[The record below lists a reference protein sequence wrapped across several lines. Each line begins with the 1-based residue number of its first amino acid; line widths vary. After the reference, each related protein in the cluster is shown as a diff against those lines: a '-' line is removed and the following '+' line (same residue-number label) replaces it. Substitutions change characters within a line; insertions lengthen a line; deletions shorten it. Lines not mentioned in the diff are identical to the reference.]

1 MVRGGLEINPF
12 FYTLVRLSQ
21 LQGERVDH
29 LALTDTVEPY
39 AQLEVT
45 QLSATEVKK
54 IINKVCSDLQLPRP
68 NYFSKADPAKV
79 PMLVFHSGL
88 GWGIIRGLNAKQ
100 EWIAEWFDAE
110 KKQFRE
116 EVIDNPSMLVYAKL
130 KLAQPFELGKS
141 PIAQLILK
149 EIFSHRAHLFEI
161 IFGTLLIN
169 IIALGVS
176 FYSMQVYDR
185 VVPTGAMHTLFVLT
199 SGVMLAVVFEMVA
212 KHIRSHLQ
220 LHLTDEVDARLARAV
235 YTRFLSIR
243 LDQLPASVGVMASQ
257 LRGYEAVRAFFTAVG
272 TFMMVDLPFVFI
284 FLYVIWLLASPLA
297 IIPIVFLLIA
307 VSVGIFFQARLN
319 DTIKQ
324 VDKLSH
330 FKVGLMVETVEGA
343 ETIKSGHGGWR
354 MLSQWMKITDSSRD
368 QELKVKHIN
377 EFASHFTG
385 FFQQA
390 TYVFMVA
397 TGAYLITKGELTM
410 GGLIACS
417 ILSGRVLA
425 PVAAIPAQMT
435 QWASTKVAIEGLD
448 RIWRL
453 ESDHHDVEQPVIL
466 ENIEGNYHFQDVE
479 YTYDK
484 TRSALKI
491 EQLNINSGEKIAIIG
506 PVGSGKT
513 TLLRL
518 LSGMYKPAK
527 GRITLEGVDIAQ
539 LSKPVLAEHV
549 GYLQQDGRLFAGTL
563 RENLILGMLDPGDAS
578 ILEAAEITGLKETL
592 LQSHPKGLQLEIFE
606 GGTGLSGGQ
615 KQLTNL
621 TRIFLRKPSIW
632 LLDEPTASM
641 DQNLQNKVIAAL
653 KNTLTPTDTLVVV
666 THKTELLQLVDRV
679 IVVANNRIVLDGPTM
694 QVIQKLQQPQPQPTS
709 QPQPAI

>member
-1 MVRGGLEINPF
+1 MSPF
-12 FYTLVRLSQ
+12 FFTLVRLSQ
-21 LQGERVDH
+21 LQTERIDH
-29 LALTDTVEPY
+29 LALTEILEPY
-39 AQLEVT
+39 ANIEVT
-45 QLSATEVKK
+45 QQSASDIKK
-54 IINKVCSDLQLPRP
+54 ILRKVMSLMQLPSP
-68 NYFSKADPAKV
+68 KFMTAADAAKT
-79 PMLVFHSGL
+79 PLLVFHQGL
-88 GWGIIRGLNAKQ
+88 GWGIVRGLNAKG
-100 EWIAEWFDAE
+100 EWVTEWFDVE
-110 KKQFRE
+110 KRQFKE
-116 EVIDNPSMLVYAKL
+116 ELIPELGVLVFAKL
-130 KLAQPFELGKS
+130 RLAQPFELGKS
-141 PIAQLILK
+141 PISQLIIK
-149 EIFSHRAHLFEI
+149 EILSHKSHLLEI

-169 IIALGVS
+169 IIALAVS

-185 VVPTGAMHTLFVLT
+185 VVPTGALQTLFVLT
-199 SGVMLAVVFEMVA
+199 SGAILAVVFEIVA

-220 LHLTDEVDARLARAV
+220 MHLIDEVDARLARAV

-243 LDQLPASVGVMASQ
+243 LDQLPASVGVLASQ
-257 LRGYEAVRAFFTAVG
+257 LRGYESVRTFFTAVG

-284 FLYVIWLLASPLA
+284 FLWVIWLLAPALSVIPL
-297 IIPIVFLLIA
+297 IFLVIA
-307 VSVGIFFQARLN
+307 VSLGMFYQHRLN

-354 MLSQWMKITDSSRD
+354 MLSQWMKVTDASRD
-368 QELKVKHIN
+368 QELTMKNIN
-377 EFASHFTG
+377 EFSAHLTG

-390 TYVFMVA
+390 AYVSMVA
-397 TGAYLITKGELTM
+397 FGAYLITKGELTM

-425 PVAAIPAQMT
+425 PVAAIPAQMM
-435 QWASTKVAIEGLD
+435 QWASTRVAIDGLD

-466 ENIEGNYHFQDVE
+466 DNIVGNYRFEDVE

-484 TRSALKI
+484 TRSAIRI
-491 EQLNINSGEKIAIIG
+491 EHLQIKAGEKIAIIG

-527 GRITLEGVDIAQ
+527 GKITLQDVDITQ

-563 RENLILGMLDPGDAS
+563 RENLILGMLDPGDDV
-578 ILEAAEITGLKETL
+578 ILQAAELTGLKEAL
-592 LQSHPKGLQLEIFE
+592 LQTHPKGLQLEINE

-615 KQLTNL
+615 KQLVNL
-621 TRIFLRKPSIW
+621 TRIFLRKPTIW

-641 DQNLQNKVIAAL
+641 DQNLQNKVIHAL
-653 KNTLTPTDTLVVV
+653 NNTLRAEDTMLVV
-666 THKTELLQLVDRV
+666 THKTELLQLVSRI
-679 IVVANNRIVLDGPTM
+679 IVVVNSKVVMDGPTM
-694 QVIQKLQQPQPQPTS
+694 QVLQQLQQPS
-709 QPQPAI
+709 AAPAAQEQVA

>member
-1 MVRGGLEINPF
+1 MSPF
-12 FYTLVRLSQ
+12 FFTLVRLSQ
-21 LQGERVDH
+21 LQTERIDH
-29 LALTDTVEPY
+29 LALTEILEPY
-39 AQLEVT
+39 VNIEVT
-45 QLSATEVKK
+45 QQSASDIKK
-54 IINKVCSDLQLPRP
+54 ILRKVMSLMQLPP
-68 NYFSKADPAKV
+68 PKFMTAADAAKT
-79 PMLVFHSGL
+79 PLLVFHQGL
-88 GWGIIRGLNAKQ
+88 GWGIVRGLNAKG
-100 EWIAEWFDAE
+100 EWVTEWFDVE
-110 KKQFRE
+110 KRQFKE
-116 EVIDNPSMLVYAKL
+116 ELIPELGVLVFAKL
-130 KLAQPFELGKS
+130 RLAQPFELGKS
-141 PIAQLILK
+141 PISQLIIK
-149 EIFSHRAHLFEI
+149 EILSHKSHLLEI

-169 IIALGVS
+169 IIALAVS

-185 VVPTGAMHTLFVLT
+185 VVPTGALQTLFVLT
-199 SGVMLAVVFEMVA
+199 SGAILAVVFEIVA

-220 LHLTDEVDARLARAV
+220 MHLIDEVDARLARAV

-243 LDQLPASVGVMASQ
+243 LDQLPASVGVLASQ
-257 LRGYEAVRAFFTAVG
+257 LRGYESVRTFFTAVG

-284 FLYVIWLLASPLA
+284 FLWVIWLLAPALSVIPL
-297 IIPIVFLLIA
+297 IFLVIA
-307 VSVGIFFQARLN
+307 VSLGMFYQHRLN

-354 MLSQWMKITDSSRD
+354 MLSQWMKVTDASRD
-368 QELKVKHIN
+368 QELTMKNIN
-377 EFASHFTG
+377 EFSAHLTG

-390 TYVFMVA
+390 AYVSMVA
-397 TGAYLITKGELTM
+397 FGAYLITKGELTM

-425 PVAAIPAQMT
+425 PVAAIPAQMM
-435 QWASTKVAIEGLD
+435 QWASTRVAIDGLD

-466 ENIEGNYHFQDVE
+466 DNIVGNYRFEDVE

-484 TRSALKI
+484 TRSAIRI
-491 EQLNINSGEKIAIIG
+491 EHLQIKAGEKIAIIG

-527 GRITLEGVDIAQ
+527 GKITLQDVDITQ

-563 RENLILGMLDPGDAS
+563 RENLILGMLDPGDDV
-578 ILEAAEITGLKETL
+578 ILQAAELTGLKEAL
-592 LQSHPKGLQLEIFE
+592 LQTHPKGLQLEINE

-615 KQLTNL
+615 KQLVNL
-621 TRIFLRKPSIW
+621 TRIFLRKPTIW

-641 DQNLQNKVIAAL
+641 DQNLQNKVIHAL
-653 KNTLTPTDTLVVV
+653 NNTLRAEDTMVVV
-666 THKTELLQLVDRV
+666 THKTELLQLVSRI
-679 IVVANNRIVLDGPTM
+679 IVVVNSKVVMDGPTM
-694 QVIQKLQQPQPQPTS
+694 QVLQQLQQPS
-709 QPQPAI
+709 AAPAAQEQVA

>member
-1 MVRGGLEINPF
+1 MSPF
-12 FYTLVRLSQ
+12 FFTLVRLSQ
-21 LQGERVDH
+21 LQTERIDH
-29 LALTDTVEPY
+29 LALTEILEPY
-39 AQLEVT
+39 ANIEVT
-45 QLSATEVKK
+45 QQSASDIKK
-54 IINKVCSDLQLPRP
+54 ILRKVMSLMQLPP
-68 NYFSKADPAKV
+68 PKFMTAADAAKT
-79 PMLVFHSGL
+79 PLLVFHQGL
-88 GWGIIRGLNAKQ
+88 GWGIVRGLNAKG
-100 EWIAEWFDAE
+100 EWVTEWFDVE
-110 KKQFRE
+110 KRQFKE
-116 EVIDNPSMLVYAKL
+116 ELIPELGVLVFAKL
-130 KLAQPFELGKS
+130 RLAQPFELGKS
-141 PIAQLILK
+141 PISQLIIK
-149 EIFSHRAHLFEI
+149 EILSHKSHLLEI

-169 IIALGVS
+169 IIALAVS

-185 VVPTGAMHTLFVLT
+185 VVPTGALQTLFVLT
-199 SGVMLAVVFEMVA
+199 SGAILAVVFEIVA

-220 LHLTDEVDARLARAV
+220 MHLIDEVDARLARAV

-243 LDQLPASVGVMASQ
+243 LDQLPASVGVLASQ
-257 LRGYEAVRAFFTAVG
+257 LRGYESVRTFFTAVG

-284 FLYVIWLLASPLA
+284 FLWVIWLLAPALSVIPL
-297 IIPIVFLLIA
+297 IFLVIA
-307 VSVGIFFQARLN
+307 VSLGMFYQHRLN

-354 MLSQWMKITDSSRD
+354 MLSQWMKVTDASRD
-368 QELKVKHIN
+368 QELTMKNIN
-377 EFASHFTG
+377 EFSAHLTG

-390 TYVFMVA
+390 AYVSMVA
-397 TGAYLITKGELTM
+397 FGAYLITKGELTM

-425 PVAAIPAQMT
+425 PVAAIPAQMM
-435 QWASTKVAIEGLD
+435 QWASTRVAIDGLD

-466 ENIEGNYHFQDVE
+466 DNIVGNYRFEDVE

-484 TRSALKI
+484 TRSAIRI
-491 EQLNINSGEKIAIIG
+491 EHLQIKAGEKIAIIG

-527 GRITLEGVDIAQ
+527 GKITLQDVDITQ

-563 RENLILGMLDPGDAS
+563 RENLILGMLDPGDDV
-578 ILEAAEITGLKETL
+578 IMQAAELTGLKEAL
-592 LQSHPKGLQLEIFE
+592 LQTHPKGLQLEINE

-615 KQLTNL
+615 KQLVNL
-621 TRIFLRKPSIW
+621 TRIFLRKPTIW

-641 DQNLQNKVIAAL
+641 DQNLQNKVIHAL
-653 KNTLTPTDTLVVV
+653 NNTLRAEDTMLVV
-666 THKTELLQLVDRV
+666 THKTELLQLVSRI
-679 IVVANNRIVLDGPTM
+679 IVVVNSKVVMDGPTM
-694 QVIQKLQQPQPQPTS
+694 QVLQQLQQPS
-709 QPQPAI
+709 AAPAAQEQVA

>member
-1 MVRGGLEINPF
+1 MSPF
-12 FYTLVRLSQ
+12 FFTLVRLSQ
-21 LQGERVDH
+21 LQTERIDH
-29 LALTDTVEPY
+29 LALTEILEPY
-39 AQLEVT
+39 ANIEVT
-45 QLSATEVKK
+45 QQSASDIKK
-54 IINKVCSDLQLPRP
+54 ILRKVMSLMQLPSP
-68 NYFSKADPAKV
+68 KFMTAADAAKT
-79 PMLVFHSGL
+79 PLLVFHQGL
-88 GWGIIRGLNAKQ
+88 GWGIVRGLNAKG
-100 EWIAEWFDAE
+100 EWVTEWFDVE
-110 KKQFRE
+110 KRQFKE
-116 EVIDNPSMLVYAKL
+116 ELIPELGVLVFAKL
-130 KLAQPFELGKS
+130 RLAQPFELGKS
-141 PIAQLILK
+141 PISQLIIK
-149 EIFSHRAHLFEI
+149 EILSHKSHLLEI

-169 IIALGVS
+169 IIALAVS

-185 VVPTGAMHTLFVLT
+185 VVPTGALQTLFVLT
-199 SGVMLAVVFEMVA
+199 SGAILAVVFEIVA

-220 LHLTDEVDARLARAV
+220 MHLIDEVDARLARAV

-243 LDQLPASVGVMASQ
+243 LDQLPASVGVLASQ
-257 LRGYEAVRAFFTAVG
+257 LRGYESVRTFFTAVG

-284 FLYVIWLLASPLA
+284 FLWVIWLLAPALSVIPL
-297 IIPIVFLLIA
+297 IFLVIA
-307 VSVGIFFQARLN
+307 VSLGMFYQHRLN

-354 MLSQWMKITDSSRD
+354 MLSQWMKVTDASRD
-368 QELKVKHIN
+368 QELTMKNIN
-377 EFASHFTG
+377 EFSAHLTG

-390 TYVFMVA
+390 AYVSMVA
-397 TGAYLITKGELTM
+397 FGAYLITKGELTM

-425 PVAAIPAQMT
+425 PVAAIPAQMM
-435 QWASTKVAIEGLD
+435 QWASTRVAIDGLD

-466 ENIEGNYHFQDVE
+466 DNIVGNYRFEDVE

-484 TRSALKI
+484 TRSAIRI
-491 EQLNINSGEKIAIIG
+491 EQLQIKAGEKIAIIG

-527 GRITLEGVDIAQ
+527 GKITLQDVDITQ
-539 LSKPVLAEHV
+539 LSKPVLADHV

-563 RENLILGMLDPGDAS
+563 RENLILGMLDPGDDV
-578 ILEAAEITGLKETL
+578 ILQAAELTGLKEAL
-592 LQSHPKGLQLEIFE
+592 LQTHPKGLQLEINE

-615 KQLTNL
+615 KQLVNL
-621 TRIFLRKPSIW
+621 TRIFLRKPTIW

-641 DQNLQNKVIAAL
+641 DQNLQNKVIHAL
-653 KNTLTPTDTLVVV
+653 NNTLRAEDTMVVV
-666 THKTELLQLVDRV
+666 THKTELLQLVSRI
-679 IVVANNRIVLDGPTM
+679 IVVVNSKVVMDGPTM
-694 QVIQKLQQPQPQPTS
+694 QVLQQLQQPS
-709 QPQPAI
+709 AAPAAQEQVA

>member
-1 MVRGGLEINPF
+1 MSPF
-12 FYTLVRLSQ
+12 FFTLVRLSQ
-21 LQGERVDH
+21 LQTERIDH
-29 LALTDTVEPY
+29 LALTEILEPY
-39 AQLEVT
+39 ANIEVT
-45 QLSATEVKK
+45 QQSASDIKK
-54 IINKVCSDLQLPRP
+54 ILRKVMSLMQLPSP
-68 NYFSKADPAKV
+68 KFMTAADAAKT
-79 PMLVFHSGL
+79 PLLVFHQGL
-88 GWGIIRGLNAKQ
+88 GWGIVRGLNAKG
-100 EWIAEWFDAE
+100 EWVTEWFDVE
-110 KKQFRE
+110 KRQFKE
-116 EVIDNPSMLVYAKL
+116 ELIPELGVLVFAKL
-130 KLAQPFELGKS
+130 RLAQPFELGKS
-141 PIAQLILK
+141 PISQLIIK
-149 EIFSHRAHLFEI
+149 EILSHKSHLLEI

-169 IIALGVS
+169 IIALAVS

-185 VVPTGAMHTLFVLT
+185 VVPTGALQTLFVLT
-199 SGVMLAVVFEMVA
+199 SGAILAVVFEIVA

-220 LHLTDEVDARLARAV
+220 MHLIDEVDARLARAV

-243 LDQLPASVGVMASQ
+243 LDQLPASVGVLASQ
-257 LRGYEAVRAFFTAVG
+257 LRGYESVRTFFTAVG

-284 FLYVIWLLASPLA
+284 FLWVIWLLAPALSVIPL
-297 IIPIVFLLIA
+297 IFLVIA
-307 VSVGIFFQARLN
+307 VSLGMFYQHRLN

-354 MLSQWMKITDSSRD
+354 MLSQWMKVTDASRD
-368 QELKVKHIN
+368 QELTMKNIN
-377 EFASHFTG
+377 EFSAHLTV

-390 TYVFMVA
+390 AYVSMVA
-397 TGAYLITKGELTM
+397 FGAYLITKGELTM
-410 GGLIACS
+410 GGLIAFS

-425 PVAAIPAQMT
+425 PVAAIPAQMM
-435 QWASTKVAIEGLD
+435 QWASTRVAIDGLD

-466 ENIEGNYHFQDVE
+466 DNIVGNYRFEDVE

-484 TRSALKI
+484 TRSAIRI
-491 EQLNINSGEKIAIIG
+491 EHLQIKAGEKIAIIG

-527 GRITLEGVDIAQ
+527 GKITLQDVDITQ

-563 RENLILGMLDPGDAS
+563 RENLILGMLDPGDDV
-578 ILEAAEITGLKETL
+578 ILQAAELIGLKEAL
-592 LQSHPKGLQLEIFE
+592 LQTHPKGLQLEINE

-615 KQLTNL
+615 KQLVNL
-621 TRIFLRKPSIW
+621 TRIFLRKPTIW

-641 DQNLQNKVIAAL
+641 DQNLQNKVIHAL
-653 KNTLTPTDTLVVV
+653 NNTLRAEDTMVVV
-666 THKTELLQLVDRV
+666 THKTELLQLVSRI
-679 IVVANNRIVLDGPTM
+679 IVVVNSKVVMDGPTM
-694 QVIQKLQQPQPQPTS
+694 QVLQQLQQPS
-709 QPQPAI
+709 AAPAAQEQVA

>member
-1 MVRGGLEINPF
+1 V
-12 FYTLVRLSQ
+12 
-21 LQGERVDH
+21 
-29 LALTDTVEPY
+29 
-39 AQLEVT
+39 
-45 QLSATEVKK
+45 
-54 IINKVCSDLQLPRP
+54 
-68 NYFSKADPAKV
+68 
-79 PMLVFHSGL
+79 LVF
-88 GWGIIRGLNAKQ
+88 
-100 EWIAEWFDAE
+100 
-110 KKQFRE
+110 
-116 EVIDNPSMLVYAKL
+116 AKL
-130 KLAQPFELGKS
+130 RLAQPFELGKS
-141 PIAQLILK
+141 PISQLIIK
-149 EIFSHRAHLFEI
+149 EILSHKSHLLEI

-169 IIALGVS
+169 IIALAVS

-185 VVPTGAMHTLFVLT
+185 VVPTGALQTLFVLT
-199 SGVMLAVVFEMVA
+199 SGAILAVVFEIVA

-220 LHLTDEVDARLARAV
+220 MHLIDEVDARLARAV

-243 LDQLPASVGVMASQ
+243 LDQLPASVGVLASQ
-257 LRGYEAVRAFFTAVG
+257 LRGYESVRTFFTAVG

-284 FLYVIWLLASPLA
+284 FLWVIWLLAPALSVIPL
-297 IIPIVFLLIA
+297 IFLVIA
-307 VSVGIFFQARLN
+307 VSLGMFYQHRLN

-354 MLSQWMKITDSSRD
+354 MLSQWMKVTDASRD
-368 QELKVKHIN
+368 QELTMKNIN
-377 EFASHFTG
+377 EFSAHLTG

-390 TYVFMVA
+390 AYVSMVA
-397 TGAYLITKGELTM
+397 FGAYLITKGELTM

-425 PVAAIPAQMT
+425 PVAAIPAQMM
-435 QWASTKVAIEGLD
+435 QWASTRVAIDGLD

-466 ENIEGNYHFQDVE
+466 DNIVGNYRFEDVE

-484 TRSALKI
+484 TRSAIRI
-491 EQLNINSGEKIAIIG
+491 EHLQIKAGEKIAIIG

-527 GRITLEGVDIAQ
+527 GKITLQDVDITQ

-563 RENLILGMLDPGDAS
+563 RENLILGMLDPGDDV
-578 ILEAAEITGLKETL
+578 ILQAAELTGLKEAL
-592 LQSHPKGLQLEIFE
+592 LQTHPKGLQLEINE

-615 KQLTNL
+615 KQLVNL
-621 TRIFLRKPSIW
+621 TRIFLRKPTIW

-641 DQNLQNKVIAAL
+641 DQNLQNKVIHAL
-653 KNTLTPTDTLVVV
+653 NNTLRAEDTMVVV
-666 THKTELLQLVDRV
+666 THKTELLQLVSRI
-679 IVVANNRIVLDGPTM
+679 IVVVNSKVVMDGPTM
-694 QVIQKLQQPQPQPTS
+694 QVLQQLQQPS
-709 QPQPAI
+709 AAPAAQEQVA

>member
-1 MVRGGLEINPF
+1 MSPF
-12 FYTLVRLSQ
+12 FFTLVRLSQ
-21 LQGERVDH
+21 LQTERIDH
-29 LALTDTVEPY
+29 LALTEILEPY
-39 AQLEVT
+39 ANIEVT
-45 QLSATEVKK
+45 QQSASDIKK
-54 IINKVCSDLQLPRP
+54 ILRKVMSLMQLPP
-68 NYFSKADPAKV
+68 PKFMTAADAAKT
-79 PMLVFHSGL
+79 PLLVFHQGL
-88 GWGIIRGLNAKQ
+88 GWGIVRGLNAKG
-100 EWIAEWFDAE
+100 EWVTEWFDVE
-110 KKQFRE
+110 KRQFKE
-116 EVIDNPSMLVYAKL
+116 ELIPELGVLVFAKL
-130 KLAQPFELGKS
+130 RLAQPFELGKS
-141 PIAQLILK
+141 PISQLIIK
-149 EIFSHRAHLFEI
+149 EILSHKSHLLEI

-169 IIALGVS
+169 IIALAVS

-185 VVPTGAMHTLFVLT
+185 VVPTGALQTLFVLT
-199 SGVMLAVVFEMVA
+199 SGAILAVVFEIVA

-220 LHLTDEVDARLARAV
+220 MHLIDEVDARLARAV

-243 LDQLPASVGVMASQ
+243 LDQLPASVGVLASQ
-257 LRGYEAVRAFFTAVG
+257 LRGYESVRTFFTAVG

-284 FLYVIWLLASPLA
+284 FLWVIWLLAPALSVIPL
-297 IIPIVFLLIA
+297 IFLVIA
-307 VSVGIFFQARLN
+307 VSLGMFYQHRLN

-354 MLSQWMKITDSSRD
+354 MLSQWMKVTDASRD
-368 QELKVKHIN
+368 QELTMKNIN
-377 EFASHFTG
+377 EFSAHLTG

-390 TYVFMVA
+390 AYVSMVA
-397 TGAYLITKGELTM
+397 FGAYLITKGELTM

-425 PVAAIPAQMT
+425 PVAAIPAQMM
-435 QWASTKVAIEGLD
+435 QWASTRVAIDGLD

-466 ENIEGNYHFQDVE
+466 DNIVGNYRFEDVE

-484 TRSALKI
+484 TRSAIRI
-491 EQLNINSGEKIAIIG
+491 EHLQIKAGEKIAIIG

-527 GRITLEGVDIAQ
+527 GKITLQDVDITQ

-563 RENLILGMLDPGDAS
+563 RENLILGMLDPGDDV
-578 ILEAAEITGLKETL
+578 ILQAAELTGLKEAL
-592 LQSHPKGLQLEIFE
+592 LQTHPKGLQLEINE

-615 KQLTNL
+615 KQLVNL
-621 TRIFLRKPSIW
+621 TRIFLRKPTIW

-641 DQNLQNKVIAAL
+641 DQNLQNKVIHAL
-653 KNTLTPTDTLVVV
+653 NNTLRAEDTMLVV
-666 THKTELLQLVDRV
+666 THKTELLQLVSRI
-679 IVVANNRIVLDGPTM
+679 IVVVNSKVVMDGPTM
-694 QVIQKLQQPQPQPTS
+694 QVLQQLQQPS
-709 QPQPAI
+709 AAPAAQEQVA

>member
-1 MVRGGLEINPF
+1 MSPF
-12 FYTLVRLSQ
+12 FFTLVRLSQ
-21 LQGERVDH
+21 LQTERIDH
-29 LALTDTVEPY
+29 LALTEILEPY
-39 AQLEVT
+39 ANIEVT
-45 QLSATEVKK
+45 QQSASDIKK
-54 IINKVCSDLQLPRP
+54 ILRKVMSLMQLPSP
-68 NYFSKADPAKV
+68 KFMTAADAAKT
-79 PMLVFHSGL
+79 PLLVFHQGL
-88 GWGIIRGLNAKQ
+88 GWGIVRGLNAKG
-100 EWIAEWFDAE
+100 EWVTEWFDVE
-110 KKQFRE
+110 KRQFKE
-116 EVIDNPSMLVYAKL
+116 ELIPELGVLVFAKL
-130 KLAQPFELGKS
+130 RLAQPFELGKS
-141 PIAQLILK
+141 PISQLIIK
-149 EIFSHRAHLFEI
+149 EILSHKSHLLEI

-169 IIALGVS
+169 IIALAVS

-185 VVPTGAMHTLFVLT
+185 VVPTGALQTLFVLT
-199 SGVMLAVVFEMVA
+199 SGAILAVVFEIVA

-220 LHLTDEVDARLARAV
+220 MHLIDEVDARLARAV

-243 LDQLPASVGVMASQ
+243 LDQLPASVGVLASQ
-257 LRGYEAVRAFFTAVG
+257 LRGYESVRTFFTAVG

-284 FLYVIWLLASPLA
+284 FLWVIWLLAPALSVIPL
-297 IIPIVFLLIA
+297 IFLVIA
-307 VSVGIFFQARLN
+307 VSLGMFYQHRLN

-354 MLSQWMKITDSSRD
+354 MLSQWMKVTDASRD
-368 QELKVKHIN
+368 QELTMKNIN
-377 EFASHFTG
+377 EFSAHLTG

-390 TYVFMVA
+390 AYVSMVA
-397 TGAYLITKGELTM
+397 FGAYLITKGELTM

-425 PVAAIPAQMT
+425 HVAAIPAQMM
-435 QWASTKVAIEGLD
+435 QWASTRVAIDGLD

-466 ENIEGNYHFQDVE
+466 DNIVGNYRFEDVE

-484 TRSALKI
+484 TRSAIRI
-491 EQLNINSGEKIAIIG
+491 EHLQIKAGEKIAIIG

-527 GRITLEGVDIAQ
+527 GKITLQDVDITQ

-563 RENLILGMLDPGDAS
+563 RENLILGMLDPGDDV
-578 ILEAAEITGLKETL
+578 ILQAAELTGLKEAL
-592 LQSHPKGLQLEIFE
+592 LQTHPKGLQLEINE

-615 KQLTNL
+615 KQLVNL
-621 TRIFLRKPSIW
+621 TRIFLRKPTIW

-641 DQNLQNKVIAAL
+641 DQNLQNKVIHAL
-653 KNTLTPTDTLVVV
+653 NNTLRAEDTMVVV
-666 THKTELLQLVDRV
+666 THKTELLQLVSRI
-679 IVVANNRIVLDGPTM
+679 IVVVNSKVVMDGPTM
-694 QVIQKLQQPQPQPTS
+694 QVLQQLQQPS
-709 QPQPAI
+709 AAPAAQEQVA

>member
-1 MVRGGLEINPF
+1 MSPF
-12 FYTLVRLSQ
+12 FFTLVRLSQ
-21 LQGERVDH
+21 LQTERIDH
-29 LALTDTVEPY
+29 LALTEILEPY
-39 AQLEVT
+39 ANIEVT
-45 QLSATEVKK
+45 QQSASDIKK
-54 IINKVCSDLQLPRP
+54 ILRKVMSLMQLPSP
-68 NYFSKADPAKV
+68 KFMTAADAAKT
-79 PMLVFHSGL
+79 PLLVFHQGL
-88 GWGIIRGLNAKQ
+88 GWGIVRGLNAKG
-100 EWIAEWFDAE
+100 EWVTEWFDVE
-110 KKQFRE
+110 KRQFKE
-116 EVIDNPSMLVYAKL
+116 ELIPELGVLVFAKL
-130 KLAQPFELGKS
+130 RLAQPFELGKS
-141 PIAQLILK
+141 PISQLIIK
-149 EIFSHRAHLFEI
+149 EILSHKSHLLEI

-169 IIALGVS
+169 IIALAVS

-185 VVPTGAMHTLFVLT
+185 VVPTGALQTLFVLT
-199 SGVMLAVVFEMVA
+199 SGAILAVFFEIVA

-220 LHLTDEVDARLARAV
+220 MHLIDEVDARLARAV

-243 LDQLPASVGVMASQ
+243 LDQLPASVGVLASQ
-257 LRGYEAVRAFFTAVG
+257 LRGYESVRTFFTAVG

-284 FLYVIWLLASPLA
+284 FLWVIWLLAPALSVIPL
-297 IIPIVFLLIA
+297 IFLVIA
-307 VSVGIFFQARLN
+307 VSLGMFYQHRLN

-354 MLSQWMKITDSSRD
+354 MLSQWMKVTDASRD
-368 QELKVKHIN
+368 QELTMKNIN
-377 EFASHFTG
+377 EFSAHLTG

-390 TYVFMVA
+390 AYVSMVA
-397 TGAYLITKGELTM
+397 FGAYLITKGELTM

-425 PVAAIPAQMT
+425 PVAAIPAQMM
-435 QWASTKVAIEGLD
+435 QWASTRVAIDGLD

-466 ENIEGNYHFQDVE
+466 DNIVGNYRFEDVE

-484 TRSALKI
+484 TRSAIRI
-491 EQLNINSGEKIAIIG
+491 EHLQIKAGEKIAIIG

-527 GRITLEGVDIAQ
+527 GKITLQDVDITQ

-563 RENLILGMLDPGDAS
+563 RENLILGMLDPGDDV
-578 ILEAAEITGLKETL
+578 ILQAAELTGLKEAL
-592 LQSHPKGLQLEIFE
+592 LQTHPKGLQLEINE

-615 KQLTNL
+615 KQLVNL
-621 TRIFLRKPSIW
+621 TRIFLRKPTIW

-641 DQNLQNKVIAAL
+641 DQNLQNKVIHAL
-653 KNTLTPTDTLVVV
+653 NNTLRAEDTMVVV
-666 THKTELLQLVDRV
+666 THKTELLQLVSRI
-679 IVVANNRIVLDGPTM
+679 IVVVNSKVVMDGPTM
-694 QVIQKLQQPQPQPTS
+694 QVLQQLQQPS
-709 QPQPAI
+709 AAPAAQEQVA

>member
-1 MVRGGLEINPF
+1 MSPF
-12 FYTLVRLSQ
+12 FFTLVRLSQ
-21 LQGERVDH
+21 LQTERIDH
-29 LALTDTVEPY
+29 LALTEILEPY
-39 AQLEVT
+39 ANIEVT
-45 QLSATEVKK
+45 QQSASDIKK
-54 IINKVCSDLQLPRP
+54 ILRKVMSLMQLPP
-68 NYFSKADPAKV
+68 PKFMTAADAAKT
-79 PMLVFHSGL
+79 PLLVFHQGL
-88 GWGIIRGLNAKQ
+88 GWGIVRGLNAKG
-100 EWIAEWFDAE
+100 EWVTEWFDVE
-110 KKQFRE
+110 KRQFKE
-116 EVIDNPSMLVYAKL
+116 ELIPELGVLVFAKL
-130 KLAQPFELGKS
+130 RLAQPFELGKS
-141 PIAQLILK
+141 PISQLIIK
-149 EIFSHRAHLFEI
+149 EILSHKSHLLEI

-169 IIALGVS
+169 IIALAVS

-185 VVPTGAMHTLFVLT
+185 VVPTGALQTLFVLT
-199 SGVMLAVVFEMVA
+199 SGAILAVVFEIVA

-220 LHLTDEVDARLARAV
+220 MHLIDEVDARLARAV

-243 LDQLPASVGVMASQ
+243 LDQLPASVGVLASQ
-257 LRGYEAVRAFFTAVG
+257 LRGYESVRTFFTAVG

-284 FLYVIWLLASPLA
+284 FLWVIWLLAPALSVIPL
-297 IIPIVFLLIA
+297 IFLVIA
-307 VSVGIFFQARLN
+307 VSLGMFYQHRLN

-354 MLSQWMKITDSSRD
+354 MLSQWMKVTDASRD
-368 QELKVKHIN
+368 QELTMKNIN
-377 EFASHFTG
+377 EFSAHLTG

-390 TYVFMVA
+390 AYVSMVA
-397 TGAYLITKGELTM
+397 FGAYLITKGELTM

-425 PVAAIPAQMT
+425 PVAAIPAQMM
-435 QWASTKVAIEGLD
+435 QWASTRVAIDGLD

-466 ENIEGNYHFQDVE
+466 DNIVGNYRFEDVE

-484 TRSALKI
+484 TRSAIRI
-491 EQLNINSGEKIAIIG
+491 EHLQIKAGEKIAIIG

-527 GRITLEGVDIAQ
+527 GKITLQDVDITQ

-563 RENLILGMLDPGDAS
+563 RENLILGMLDPGDDV
-578 ILEAAEITGLKETL
+578 ILQAAELTGLKEAL
-592 LQSHPKGLQLEIFE
+592 LQTHPKGLQLEINE

-615 KQLTNL
+615 KQLVNL
-621 TRIFLRKPSIW
+621 TRIFLRKPTIW

-641 DQNLQNKVIAAL
+641 DQNLQNKVIHAL
-653 KNTLTPTDTLVVV
+653 NNTLLAEDTMVVV
-666 THKTELLQLVDRV
+666 THKTELLQLVSRI
-679 IVVANNRIVLDGPTM
+679 IVVVNSKVVMDGPTM
-694 QVIQKLQQPQPQPTS
+694 QVLQQLQQPS
-709 QPQPAI
+709 AAPAAQEQVA

>member
-1 MVRGGLEINPF
+1 MSPF
-12 FYTLVRLSQ
+12 FFTLVRLSQ
-21 LQGERVDH
+21 LQTERIDH
-29 LALTDTVEPY
+29 LALTEILEPY
-39 AQLEVT
+39 ANIEVT
-45 QLSATEVKK
+45 QQSASDIKK
-54 IINKVCSDLQLPRP
+54 ILRKVMSLMQLPSP
-68 NYFSKADPAKV
+68 KFMTAADAAKT
-79 PMLVFHSGL
+79 PLLVFHQGL
-88 GWGIIRGLNAKQ
+88 GWGIVRGLNAKG
-100 EWIAEWFDAE
+100 EWVTEWFDVE
-110 KKQFRE
+110 KRQFKE
-116 EVIDNPSMLVYAKL
+116 ELIQELGVLVFAKL
-130 KLAQPFELGKS
+130 RLAQPFELGKS
-141 PIAQLILK
+141 PISQLIIK
-149 EIFSHRAHLFEI
+149 EILSHKSHLLEI

-169 IIALGVS
+169 IIALAVS

-185 VVPTGAMHTLFVLT
+185 VVPTGALQTLFVLT
-199 SGVMLAVVFEMVA
+199 SGAILAVVFEIVA

-220 LHLTDEVDARLARAV
+220 MHLIDEVDARLARAV

-243 LDQLPASVGVMASQ
+243 LDQLPASVGVLASQ
-257 LRGYEAVRAFFTAVG
+257 LRGYESVRTFFTAVG

-284 FLYVIWLLASPLA
+284 FLWVIWLLAPALSVIPL
-297 IIPIVFLLIA
+297 IFLVIA
-307 VSVGIFFQARLN
+307 VSLGMFYQHRLN

-330 FKVGLMVETVEGA
+330 FKVGLMVETLEGA

-354 MLSQWMKITDSSRD
+354 MLSQWMKVTDASRD
-368 QELKVKHIN
+368 QELTMKNIN
-377 EFASHFTG
+377 EFSAHLTG

-390 TYVFMVA
+390 AYVSMVA
-397 TGAYLITKGELTM
+397 FGAYLITKGELTM

-425 PVAAIPAQMT
+425 PVAAIPAQMM
-435 QWASTKVAIEGLD
+435 QWASTRVAIDGLD

-466 ENIEGNYHFQDVE
+466 DNIVGNYRFEDVE

-484 TRSALKI
+484 TRSAIRI
-491 EQLNINSGEKIAIIG
+491 EHLQIKAGEKIAIIG

-527 GRITLEGVDIAQ
+527 GKITLQDVDITQ

-563 RENLILGMLDPGDAS
+563 RENLILGMLDPGDDV
-578 ILEAAEITGLKETL
+578 ILQAAELTGLKEAL
-592 LQSHPKGLQLEIFE
+592 LQTHPKGLQLEINE

-615 KQLTNL
+615 KQLVNL
-621 TRIFLRKPSIW
+621 TRIFLRKPTIW

-641 DQNLQNKVIAAL
+641 DQNLQNKVIHAL
-653 KNTLTPTDTLVVV
+653 NNTLRAEDTMVVV
-666 THKTELLQLVDRV
+666 THKTELLQLVSRI
-679 IVVANNRIVLDGPTM
+679 IVVVNSKVVMDGPTM
-694 QVIQKLQQPQPQPTS
+694 QVLQQLQQPSAASAAQEQV
-709 QPQPAI
+709 A

>member
-1 MVRGGLEINPF
+1 MSPF
-12 FYTLVRLSQ
+12 FFTLVRLSQ
-21 LQGERVDH
+21 LQTERIDH
-29 LALTDTVEPY
+29 LALTEILEPY
-39 AQLEVT
+39 ANIEVT
-45 QLSATEVKK
+45 QQSASDIKK
-54 IINKVCSDLQLPRP
+54 ILRKVMSLMQLPP
-68 NYFSKADPAKV
+68 PKFMTAADAAKT
-79 PMLVFHSGL
+79 PLLVFHQGL
-88 GWGIIRGLNAKQ
+88 GWGIVRGLNAKG
-100 EWIAEWFDAE
+100 EWVTEWFDVE
-110 KKQFRE
+110 KRQFKE
-116 EVIDNPSMLVYAKL
+116 ELIPELGVLVFAKL
-130 KLAQPFELGKS
+130 RLAQPFELGKS
-141 PIAQLILK
+141 PISQLIIK
-149 EIFSHRAHLFEI
+149 EILSHKSHLLEI

-169 IIALGVS
+169 IIALAVS

-185 VVPTGAMHTLFVLT
+185 VVPTGALQTLFVLT
-199 SGVMLAVVFEMVA
+199 SGAILAVVFEIVA

-220 LHLTDEVDARLARAV
+220 MHLIDEVDARLARAV

-243 LDQLPASVGVMASQ
+243 LDQLPASVGVLASQ
-257 LRGYEAVRAFFTAVG
+257 LRGYESVRTFFTAVG

-284 FLYVIWLLASPLA
+284 FLWVIWLLAPALSVIPL
-297 IIPIVFLLIA
+297 IFLVIA
-307 VSVGIFFQARLN
+307 VSLGMFYQHRLN

-354 MLSQWMKITDSSRD
+354 MLSQWMKVTDASRD
-368 QELKVKHIN
+368 QELTMKNIN
-377 EFASHFTG
+377 EFSAHLTG

-390 TYVFMVA
+390 AYVSMVA
-397 TGAYLITKGELTM
+397 FGAYLITKGELTM

-425 PVAAIPAQMT
+425 PVAAIPAQMM
-435 QWASTKVAIEGLD
+435 QWASTRVAIDGLD

-466 ENIEGNYHFQDVE
+466 DNIVGNYRFEDVE

-484 TRSALKI
+484 TRSAIRI
-491 EQLNINSGEKIAIIG
+491 EHLQIKAGEKIAIIG

-527 GRITLEGVDIAQ
+527 GKITLQDVDITQ

-563 RENLILGMLDPGDAS
+563 RENLILGMLDPGDDV
-578 ILEAAEITGLKETL
+578 ILQAAELTGLKEAL
-592 LQSHPKGLQLEIFE
+592 LQTHPKGLQLEINE

-615 KQLTNL
+615 KQLVNL
-621 TRIFLRKPSIW
+621 TRIFLRKPTIW

-641 DQNLQNKVIAAL
+641 DQNLQNKVIHAL
-653 KNTLTPTDTLVVV
+653 NNTLRAEDTMVVV
-666 THKTELLQLVDRV
+666 THKTELLQLVSRI
-679 IVVANNRIVLDGPTM
+679 IVVVNSKVVMDGPTM
-694 QVIQKLQQPQPQPTS
+694 QVLQQLQQPS
-709 QPQPAI
+709 AAPAAQEQVA

>member
-1 MVRGGLEINPF
+1 MSPF
-12 FYTLVRLSQ
+12 FFTLVRLSQ
-21 LQGERVDH
+21 LQTERIDH
-29 LALTDTVEPY
+29 LALTEILEPY
-39 AQLEVT
+39 ANIEVT
-45 QLSATEVKK
+45 QQSASDIKK
-54 IINKVCSDLQLPRP
+54 ILRKVMSLMQLPSP
-68 NYFSKADPAKV
+68 KFMTAADAAKT
-79 PMLVFHSGL
+79 PLLVFHQGL
-88 GWGIIRGLNAKQ
+88 GWGIVRGLNAKG
-100 EWIAEWFDAE
+100 EWVTEWFDVE
-110 KKQFRE
+110 KRQFKE
-116 EVIDNPSMLVYAKL
+116 ELIPELGVLVFAKL
-130 KLAQPFELGKS
+130 RLAQPFELGKS
-141 PIAQLILK
+141 PISQLIIK
-149 EIFSHRAHLFEI
+149 EILSHKSHLLEI

-169 IIALGVS
+169 IIALAVS

-185 VVPTGAMHTLFVLT
+185 VVPTGALQTLFVLT
-199 SGVMLAVVFEMVA
+199 SGAILAVVFEIVA

-220 LHLTDEVDARLARAV
+220 MHLIDEVDARLARAV

-243 LDQLPASVGVMASQ
+243 LDQLPASVGVLASQ
-257 LRGYEAVRAFFTAVG
+257 LRGYESVRTFFTAVG

-284 FLYVIWLLASPLA
+284 FLWVIWLLAPALSVIPL
-297 IIPIVFLLIA
+297 IFLVIA
-307 VSVGIFFQARLN
+307 VSLGMFYQHRLN

-354 MLSQWMKITDSSRD
+354 MLSQWMKVTDASRD
-368 QELKVKHIN
+368 QELTMKNIN
-377 EFASHFTG
+377 EFSAHLTG

-390 TYVFMVA
+390 AYVSMVA
-397 TGAYLITKGELTM
+397 FGAYLITKGELTM

-425 PVAAIPAQMT
+425 PVAAIPAQMM
-435 QWASTKVAIEGLD
+435 QWASTRVAIDGLD

-466 ENIEGNYHFQDVE
+466 DNIVGNYRFEDVE

-484 TRSALKI
+484 TRSAIRI
-491 EQLNINSGEKIAIIG
+491 EHLQIKAGEKIAIIG

-527 GRITLEGVDIAQ
+527 GKITLQDVDITQ

-563 RENLILGMLDPGDAS
+563 RENLILGMLDPGDDV
-578 ILEAAEITGLKETL
+578 ILQAAELTGLKEAL
-592 LQSHPKGLQLEIFE
+592 LQTHPKGLQLEINE

-615 KQLTNL
+615 KQLVNL
-621 TRIFLRKPSIW
+621 TRIFLRKPTIW

-641 DQNLQNKVIAAL
+641 DQNLQNKVIHAL
-653 KNTLTPTDTLVVV
+653 NNTLRAEDTMVVV
-666 THKTELLQLVDRV
+666 THKTELLQLVSRI
-679 IVVANNRIVLDGPTM
+679 IVVVNSKVVMDGPTM
-694 QVIQKLQQPQPQPTS
+694 QVLQQLQQPS
-709 QPQPAI
+709 AAPAAQEQVA

>member
-1 MVRGGLEINPF
+1 MSPF
-12 FYTLVRLSQ
+12 FFTLVRLSQ
-21 LQGERVDH
+21 LQTERIDH
-29 LALTDTVEPY
+29 LALTEILEPY
-39 AQLEVT
+39 ANIEVT
-45 QLSATEVKK
+45 QQSASDIKK
-54 IINKVCSDLQLPRP
+54 ILRKVMSLMQLPSP
-68 NYFSKADPAKV
+68 KFMTAADAAKT
-79 PMLVFHSGL
+79 PLLVFHQGL
-88 GWGIIRGLNAKQ
+88 GWGIVRGLNAKG
-100 EWIAEWFDAE
+100 EWVTEWFDVE
-110 KKQFRE
+110 KRQFKE
-116 EVIDNPSMLVYAKL
+116 ELIPELGVLVFAKL
-130 KLAQPFELGKS
+130 RLAQPFELGKS
-141 PIAQLILK
+141 PISQLIIK
-149 EIFSHRAHLFEI
+149 EILSHKSHLLEI

-169 IIALGVS
+169 IIALAVS

-185 VVPTGAMHTLFVLT
+185 VVPTGALQTLFVLT
-199 SGVMLAVVFEMVA
+199 SGAILAVVFEIVA

-220 LHLTDEVDARLARAV
+220 MHLIDEVDARLARAV

-243 LDQLPASVGVMASQ
+243 LDQLPASVGVLASQ
-257 LRGYEAVRAFFTAVG
+257 LRGYESVRTFFTAVG

-284 FLYVIWLLASPLA
+284 FLWVIWLLAPALSVIPL
-297 IIPIVFLLIA
+297 IFLVIA
-307 VSVGIFFQARLN
+307 VSLGMFYQHRLN

-354 MLSQWMKITDSSRD
+354 MLSQWMKVTDASRD
-368 QELKVKHIN
+368 QELTMKNIN
-377 EFASHFTG
+377 EFSAHLTG

-390 TYVFMVA
+390 AYVSMVA
-397 TGAYLITKGELTM
+397 FGAYLITKGELTM

-425 PVAAIPAQMT
+425 PVAAIPAQMM
-435 QWASTKVAIEGLD
+435 QWASTRVAIDGLD

-466 ENIEGNYHFQDVE
+466 DNIVGNYRFEDVE

-484 TRSALKI
+484 TRSAIRI
-491 EQLNINSGEKIAIIG
+491 EQLQIKAGEKIAIIG

-527 GRITLEGVDIAQ
+527 GKITLQDVDITQ

-563 RENLILGMLDPGDAS
+563 RENLILGMLDPGDDV
-578 ILEAAEITGLKETL
+578 ILQAAELTGLKEAL
-592 LQSHPKGLQLEIFE
+592 LQTHPKGLQLEINE

-615 KQLTNL
+615 KQLVNL
-621 TRIFLRKPSIW
+621 TRIFLRKPTIW

-641 DQNLQNKVIAAL
+641 DQNLQNKVIHAL
-653 KNTLTPTDTLVVV
+653 NNTLRAEDTMVVV
-666 THKTELLQLVDRV
+666 THKTELLQLVSRI
-679 IVVANNRIVLDGPTM
+679 IVVVNSKVVMDGPTM
-694 QVIQKLQQPQPQPTS
+694 QVLQQLQQPS
-709 QPQPAI
+709 AAPAAQEQVA

>member
-1 MVRGGLEINPF
+1 MSPF
-12 FYTLVRLSQ
+12 FFTLVRLSQ
-21 LQGERVDH
+21 LQTERIDH
-29 LALTDTVEPY
+29 LALTEILEPY
-39 AQLEVT
+39 ANIEVT
-45 QLSATEVKK
+45 QQSASDIKK
-54 IINKVCSDLQLPRP
+54 ILRKVMSLMQLPSP
-68 NYFSKADPAKV
+68 KFMTAADAAKT
-79 PMLVFHSGL
+79 PLLVFHQGL
-88 GWGIIRGLNAKQ
+88 GWGIVRGLNAKG
-100 EWIAEWFDAE
+100 EWVTEWFDVE
-110 KKQFRE
+110 KRQFKE
-116 EVIDNPSMLVYAKL
+116 ELIPELGVLVFAKL
-130 KLAQPFELGKS
+130 RLAQPFELGKS
-141 PIAQLILK
+141 PISQLIIK
-149 EIFSHRAHLFEI
+149 EILSHKSHLLEI

-169 IIALGVS
+169 IIALAVS

-185 VVPTGAMHTLFVLT
+185 VVPTGALQTLFVLT
-199 SGVMLAVVFEMVA
+199 SGAILAVVFEIVA

-220 LHLTDEVDARLARAV
+220 MHLIDEVDARLARAV

-243 LDQLPASVGVMASQ
+243 LDQLPASVGVLASQ
-257 LRGYEAVRAFFTAVG
+257 LRGYESVRTFFTAVG

-284 FLYVIWLLASPLA
+284 FLWVIWLLAPALSVIPL
-297 IIPIVFLLIA
+297 IFLVIA
-307 VSVGIFFQARLN
+307 VSLGMFYQHRLN

-354 MLSQWMKITDSSRD
+354 MLSQWMKVTDASRD
-368 QELKVKHIN
+368 QELTMKNIN
-377 EFASHFTG
+377 EFSAHLTG

-390 TYVFMVA
+390 AYVSMVA
-397 TGAYLITKGELTM
+397 FGAYLITKGELTM

-425 PVAAIPAQMT
+425 PVAAIPAQMM
-435 QWASTKVAIEGLD
+435 QWASTRVAIDGLD

-466 ENIEGNYHFQDVE
+466 DNIVGNYRFEDVE

-484 TRSALKI
+484 TRSAIRI
-491 EQLNINSGEKIAIIG
+491 EHLQIKAGEKIAIIG

-527 GRITLEGVDIAQ
+527 GKITLQDVDITQ

-563 RENLILGMLDPGDAS
+563 RENLILGMLDPGDDV
-578 ILEAAEITGLKETL
+578 ILQAAELTGLKEAL
-592 LQSHPKGLQLEIFE
+592 LQTHPKGLQLEINE

-615 KQLTNL
+615 KQLVNL
-621 TRIFLRKPSIW
+621 TRIFLRKPTIW

-641 DQNLQNKVIAAL
+641 DQNLQNKVIHAL
-653 KNTLTPTDTLVVV
+653 NNTLRAEDTMVVV
-666 THKTELLQLVDRV
+666 THKTELLQLVSRI
-679 IVVANNRIVLDGPTM
+679 IVVVNSKVLMDGPTM
-694 QVIQKLQQPQPQPTS
+694 QVLQQLQQPS
-709 QPQPAI
+709 AAPAAQEQVA

>member
-1 MVRGGLEINPF
+1 MSPF
-12 FYTLVRLSQ
+12 FFTLVRLSQ
-21 LQGERVDH
+21 LQTERIDH
-29 LALTDTVEPY
+29 LALTEILEPY
-39 AQLEVT
+39 ANIEVT
-45 QLSATEVKK
+45 QQSASDIKK
-54 IINKVCSDLQLPRP
+54 ILRKVMSLMQLPP
-68 NYFSKADPAKV
+68 PKFMTAADAAKT
-79 PMLVFHSGL
+79 PLLVFHQGL
-88 GWGIIRGLNAKQ
+88 GWGIVRGLNAKG
-100 EWIAEWFDAE
+100 EWVTEWFDVE
-110 KKQFRE
+110 KRQFKE
-116 EVIDNPSMLVYAKL
+116 ELIPELGVLVFAKL
-130 KLAQPFELGKS
+130 RLAQPFELGKS
-141 PIAQLILK
+141 PISQLIIK
-149 EIFSHRAHLFEI
+149 EILSHKSHLLEI

-169 IIALGVS
+169 IIALAVS

-185 VVPTGAMHTLFVLT
+185 VVPTGALQTLFVLT
-199 SGVMLAVVFEMVA
+199 SGAILAVVFEIVA

-220 LHLTDEVDARLARAV
+220 MHLIDEVDARLARAV

-243 LDQLPASVGVMASQ
+243 LDQLPASVGVLASQ
-257 LRGYEAVRAFFTAVG
+257 LRGYESVRTFFTAVG

-284 FLYVIWLLASPLA
+284 FLWVIWLLAPALSVIPL
-297 IIPIVFLLIA
+297 IFLVIA
-307 VSVGIFFQARLN
+307 VSLGMFYQHRLN

-354 MLSQWMKITDSSRD
+354 MLSQWMKVTDASRD
-368 QELKVKHIN
+368 QELTMKNIN
-377 EFASHFTG
+377 EFSAHLTG

-390 TYVFMVA
+390 AYVSMVA
-397 TGAYLITKGELTM
+397 FGAYLITKGELTM

-425 PVAAIPAQMT
+425 PVAAIPAQMM
-435 QWASTKVAIEGLD
+435 QWASTRVAIDGLD

-466 ENIEGNYHFQDVE
+466 DNIVGNYRFEDVE

-484 TRSALKI
+484 TRSAIRI
-491 EQLNINSGEKIAIIG
+491 EQLQIKAGEKIAIIG

-527 GRITLEGVDIAQ
+527 GKITLQDVDITQ

-563 RENLILGMLDPGDAS
+563 RENLILGMLDPGDDV
-578 ILEAAEITGLKETL
+578 ILQAAELTGLKEAL
-592 LQSHPKGLQLEIFE
+592 LQTHPKGLQLEINE

-615 KQLTNL
+615 KQLVNL
-621 TRIFLRKPSIW
+621 TRIFLRKPTIW

-641 DQNLQNKVIAAL
+641 DQNLQNKVIHAL
-653 KNTLTPTDTLVVV
+653 NNTLRAEDTMLVV
-666 THKTELLQLVDRV
+666 THKTELLQLVSRI
-679 IVVANNRIVLDGPTM
+679 IVVVNSKVVMDGPTM
-694 QVIQKLQQPQPQPTS
+694 QVLQQLQQPS
-709 QPQPAI
+709 AAPAAQEQVA

>member
-1 MVRGGLEINPF
+1 MSPF
-12 FYTLVRLSQ
+12 FFTLVRLSQ
-21 LQGERVDH
+21 LQTERIDH
-29 LALTDTVEPY
+29 LALTEILEPY
-39 AQLEVT
+39 ANIEVT
-45 QLSATEVKK
+45 QQSASDIKK
-54 IINKVCSDLQLPRP
+54 ILRKVMSLMQLPP
-68 NYFSKADPAKV
+68 PKFMTAADAAKT
-79 PMLVFHSGL
+79 PLLVFHQGL
-88 GWGIIRGLNAKQ
+88 GWGIVRGLNAKG
-100 EWIAEWFDAE
+100 EWVTEWFDVE
-110 KKQFRE
+110 KRQFKE
-116 EVIDNPSMLVYAKL
+116 ELIPELGVLVFAKL
-130 KLAQPFELGKS
+130 RLAQPFELGKS
-141 PIAQLILK
+141 PISQLIIK
-149 EIFSHRAHLFEI
+149 EILSHKSHLLEI

-169 IIALGVS
+169 IIALAVS

-185 VVPTGAMHTLFVLT
+185 VVPTGALQTLFVLT
-199 SGVMLAVVFEMVA
+199 SGAILAVVFEIVA

-220 LHLTDEVDARLARAV
+220 MHLIDEVDARLARAV

-243 LDQLPASVGVMASQ
+243 LDQLPASVGVLASQ
-257 LRGYEAVRAFFTAVG
+257 LRGYESVRTFFTAVG

-284 FLYVIWLLASPLA
+284 FLWVIWLLAPALSVIPL
-297 IIPIVFLLIA
+297 IFLVIA
-307 VSVGIFFQARLN
+307 VSLGMFYQHRLN

-354 MLSQWMKITDSSRD
+354 MLSQWMKVTDASRD
-368 QELKVKHIN
+368 QELTMKNIN
-377 EFASHFTG
+377 EFSAHLTG

-390 TYVFMVA
+390 AYVSMVA
-397 TGAYLITKGELTM
+397 FGAYLITKGELTM

-425 PVAAIPAQMT
+425 PVAAIPAQMM
-435 QWASTKVAIEGLD
+435 QWASTRVAIDGLD

-466 ENIEGNYHFQDVE
+466 DNIVGNYRFEDVE

-484 TRSALKI
+484 TRSAIRI
-491 EQLNINSGEKIAIIG
+491 EHLQIKAGEKIAIIG

-527 GRITLEGVDIAQ
+527 GKITLQDVDITQ

-563 RENLILGMLDPGDAS
+563 RENLILGMLDPVDDV
-578 ILEAAEITGLKETL
+578 ILQAAELTGLKEAL
-592 LQSHPKGLQLEIFE
+592 LQTHPKGLQLEINE

-615 KQLTNL
+615 KQLVNL
-621 TRIFLRKPSIW
+621 TRIFLRKPTIW

-641 DQNLQNKVIAAL
+641 DQNLQNKVIHAL
-653 KNTLTPTDTLVVV
+653 NNTLRAEDTMVVV
-666 THKTELLQLVDRV
+666 THKTELLQLVSRI
-679 IVVANNRIVLDGPTM
+679 IVVVNSKVVMDGPTM
-694 QVIQKLQQPQPQPTS
+694 QVLQQLQQPS
-709 QPQPAI
+709 AAPAAQEQVA

>member
-1 MVRGGLEINPF
+1 MSPF
-12 FYTLVRLSQ
+12 FFTLVRLSQ
-21 LQGERVDH
+21 LQTERIDH
-29 LALTDTVEPY
+29 LALTEILEPY
-39 AQLEVT
+39 ANIEVT
-45 QLSATEVKK
+45 QQSASDIKK
-54 IINKVCSDLQLPRP
+54 ILRKVMSLMQLPSP
-68 NYFSKADPAKV
+68 KFMTAADAAKT
-79 PMLVFHSGL
+79 PLLVFHQGL
-88 GWGIIRGLNAKQ
+88 GWGIVRGLNAKG
-100 EWIAEWFDAE
+100 EWVTEWFDVE
-110 KKQFRE
+110 KRQFKE
-116 EVIDNPSMLVYAKL
+116 ELIPELGVLVFAKL
-130 KLAQPFELGKS
+130 RLAQPFELGKS
-141 PIAQLILK
+141 PISQLIIK
-149 EIFSHRAHLFEI
+149 EILSHKSHLLEI

-169 IIALGVS
+169 IIALAVS

-185 VVPTGAMHTLFVLT
+185 VVPTGALQTLFVLT
-199 SGVMLAVVFEMVA
+199 SGAILAVVFEIVA

-220 LHLTDEVDARLARAV
+220 MHLIDEVDARLARAV

-243 LDQLPASVGVMASQ
+243 LDQLPASVGVLASQ
-257 LRGYEAVRAFFTAVG
+257 LRGYESVRTFFTAVG

-284 FLYVIWLLASPLA
+284 FLWVIWLLAPALSVIPL
-297 IIPIVFLLIA
+297 IFLVIA
-307 VSVGIFFQARLN
+307 VSLGMFYQHRLN

-354 MLSQWMKITDSSRD
+354 MLSQWMKVTDASRD
-368 QELKVKHIN
+368 QELTMKNIN
-377 EFASHFTG
+377 EFSAHLTG

-390 TYVFMVA
+390 AYVSMVA
-397 TGAYLITKGELTM
+397 FGAYLITKGELTM

-425 PVAAIPAQMT
+425 PVAAIPAQMM
-435 QWASTKVAIEGLD
+435 QWASTRVAIDGLD

-466 ENIEGNYHFQDVE
+466 DNILGNYRFEDVE

-484 TRSALKI
+484 TRSAIRI
-491 EQLNINSGEKIAIIG
+491 EQLQIKAGEKIAIIG

-527 GRITLEGVDIAQ
+527 GKITLQDVDITQ

-563 RENLILGMLDPGDAS
+563 RENLILGMLDPGDDVM
-578 ILEAAEITGLKETL
+578 LQAAELTGLKEAL
-592 LQSHPKGLQLEIFE
+592 LQTHPKGLQLEINE

-615 KQLTNL
+615 KQLVNL
-621 TRIFLRKPSIW
+621 TRIFLRKPTIW

-641 DQNLQNKVIAAL
+641 DQNLQNKVIHAL
-653 KNTLTPTDTLVVV
+653 NNTLRAEDTMVVV
-666 THKTELLQLVDRV
+666 THKTELLQLVSRI
-679 IVVANNRIVLDGPTM
+679 IVVVNSKVVMDGPTM
-694 QVIQKLQQPQPQPTS
+694 QVLQQLQQPS
-709 QPQPAI
+709 AAPAAQEQVA

>member
-1 MVRGGLEINPF
+1 MSPF
-12 FYTLVRLSQ
+12 FFTLVRLSQ
-21 LQGERVDH
+21 LQSERIDH
-29 LALTDTVEPY
+29 LALTEILEPY
-39 AQLEVT
+39 ANIEVT
-45 QLSATEVKK
+45 QQSASDIKK
-54 IINKVCSDLQLPRP
+54 ILRKVMSLMQLPSP
-68 NYFSKADPAKV
+68 KFMTAADAAKT
-79 PMLVFHSGL
+79 PLLVFHQGL
-88 GWGIIRGLNAKQ
+88 GWGIVRGLNAKG
-100 EWIAEWFDAE
+100 EWVTEWFDVE
-110 KKQFRE
+110 KRQFKE
-116 EVIDNPSMLVYAKL
+116 ELIPELGVLVFAKL
-130 KLAQPFELGKS
+130 RLAQPFELGKS
-141 PIAQLILK
+141 PISQLIIK
-149 EIFSHRAHLFEI
+149 EILSHKSHFLEI

-169 IIALGVS
+169 IIALAVS

-185 VVPTGAMHTLFVLT
+185 VVPTGALQTLFVLT
-199 SGVMLAVVFEMVA
+199 SGAILAVVFEIVA

-220 LHLTDEVDARLARAV
+220 MHLIDEVDARLARAV

-243 LDQLPASVGVMASQ
+243 LDQLPASVGVLASQ
-257 LRGYEAVRAFFTAVG
+257 LRGYESVRTFFTAVG

-284 FLYVIWLLASPLA
+284 FLWVIWLLAPALSVIPL
-297 IIPIVFLLIA
+297 IFLVIA
-307 VSVGIFFQARLN
+307 VSLGMFYQHRLN

-354 MLSQWMKITDSSRD
+354 MLSQWMKVTDASRD
-368 QELKVKHIN
+368 QELTMKNIN
-377 EFASHFTG
+377 EFSAHLTG

-390 TYVFMVA
+390 AYVSMVA
-397 TGAYLITKGELTM
+397 FGAYLITKGELTM

-425 PVAAIPAQMT
+425 PVAAIPAQMM
-435 QWASTKVAIEGLD
+435 QWASTRVAIDGLD

-466 ENIEGNYHFQDVE
+466 DNIVRYYRFEDVE

-484 TRSALKI
+484 TRSAIRI
-491 EQLNINSGEKIAIIG
+491 EHLQIKAGEKIAIIG

-527 GRITLEGVDIAQ
+527 GKITLQDVDITQ

-563 RENLILGMLDPGDAS
+563 RENLILGMLDPGDDV
-578 ILEAAEITGLKETL
+578 ILQAAELTGLKEAL
-592 LQSHPKGLQLEIFE
+592 LQTHPKGLQLEINE

-615 KQLTNL
+615 KQLVNL
-621 TRIFLRKPSIW
+621 TRIFLRKPTIW

-641 DQNLQNKVIAAL
+641 DQNLQNKVIHAL
-653 KNTLTPTDTLVVV
+653 NNTLRAEDMMVVV
-666 THKTELLQLVDRV
+666 THKTELLQLVSRI
-679 IVVANNRIVLDGPTM
+679 IVVVNSKVVMDGPTM
-694 QVIQKLQQPQPQPTS
+694 QVLQQLQQPS
-709 QPQPAI
+709 AAPAAQEQVA

>member
-1 MVRGGLEINPF
+1 MSPF
-12 FYTLVRLSQ
+12 FFTLVRLSQ
-21 LQGERVDH
+21 LQTERIDH
-29 LALTDTVEPY
+29 LALTEILEPY
-39 AQLEVT
+39 ANIEVT
-45 QLSATEVKK
+45 QQSASDIKK
-54 IINKVCSDLQLPRP
+54 ILRKVMSLMQLPP
-68 NYFSKADPAKV
+68 PKFMTAADAAKT
-79 PMLVFHSGL
+79 PLLVFHQGL
-88 GWGIIRGLNAKQ
+88 GWGIVRGLNAKG
-100 EWIAEWFDAE
+100 EWVTEWFDVE
-110 KKQFRE
+110 KRQFKE
-116 EVIDNPSMLVYAKL
+116 ELIPELGVLVFAKL
-130 KLAQPFELGKS
+130 RLAQPFELGKS
-141 PIAQLILK
+141 PISQLIIK
-149 EIFSHRAHLFEI
+149 EILSHKSHLLEI

-169 IIALGVS
+169 IIALAVS

-185 VVPTGAMHTLFVLT
+185 VVPTGALQTLFVLT
-199 SGVMLAVVFEMVA
+199 SGAILAVVFEIVA

-220 LHLTDEVDARLARAV
+220 MHLIDEVDARLARAV

-243 LDQLPASVGVMASQ
+243 LDQLPSSVGVLAIQ
-257 LRGYEAVRAFFTAVG
+257 LRGYESVRTFFTAVG

-284 FLYVIWLLASPLA
+284 FLWVIWLLAPALSVIPL
-297 IIPIVFLLIA
+297 IFLVIA
-307 VSVGIFFQARLN
+307 VSLGMFYQHRLN

-354 MLSQWMKITDSSRD
+354 MLSQWMKVTDASRD
-368 QELKVKHIN
+368 QELTMKNIN
-377 EFASHFTG
+377 EFSAHLTG

-390 TYVFMVA
+390 AYVSMVA
-397 TGAYLITKGELTM
+397 FGAYLITKGELTM

-425 PVAAIPAQMT
+425 PVAAIPAQMM
-435 QWASTKVAIEGLD
+435 QWASTRVAIDGLD

-466 ENIEGNYHFQDVE
+466 DNIVGNYRFEDVE

-484 TRSALKI
+484 TRSAIRI
-491 EQLNINSGEKIAIIG
+491 EHLQIKAGEKIAIIG

-527 GRITLEGVDIAQ
+527 GKITLQDVDITQ

-563 RENLILGMLDPGDAS
+563 RENLILGMLDPGDDV
-578 ILEAAEITGLKETL
+578 ILQAAELTGLKEAL
-592 LQSHPKGLQLEIFE
+592 LQTHPKGLQLEINE

-615 KQLTNL
+615 KQLVNL
-621 TRIFLRKPSIW
+621 TRIFLRKPTIW

-641 DQNLQNKVIAAL
+641 DQNLQNKVIHAL
-653 KNTLTPTDTLVVV
+653 NNTLRAEDTMVVV
-666 THKTELLQLVDRV
+666 THKTELLQLVSRI
-679 IVVANNRIVLDGPTM
+679 IVVVNSKVVMDGPTM
-694 QVIQKLQQPQPQPTS
+694 QVLQQLQQPS
-709 QPQPAI
+709 AAPAAQEQVA

>member
-1 MVRGGLEINPF
+1 MSPF
-12 FYTLVRLSQ
+12 FFTLVRLSQ
-21 LQGERVDH
+21 LQTERIDH
-29 LALTDTVEPY
+29 LALTEILEPY
-39 AQLEVT
+39 ANIEVT
-45 QLSATEVKK
+45 QQSASDIKK
-54 IINKVCSDLQLPRP
+54 ILRKVMSLMQLPP
-68 NYFSKADPAKV
+68 PKFMTAADAAKT
-79 PMLVFHSGL
+79 PLLVFHQGL
-88 GWGIIRGLNAKQ
+88 GWGIVRGLNAKG
-100 EWIAEWFDAE
+100 EWVTEWFDVE
-110 KKQFRE
+110 KRQFKE
-116 EVIDNPSMLVYAKL
+116 ELIPELGVLVFAKL
-130 KLAQPFELGKS
+130 RLAQPFELGKS
-141 PIAQLILK
+141 PISQLIIK
-149 EIFSHRAHLFEI
+149 EILSHKSHLLEI

-169 IIALGVS
+169 IIALAVS

-185 VVPTGAMHTLFVLT
+185 VVPTGALQTLFVLT
-199 SGVMLAVVFEMVA
+199 SGAILAVVFEIVA

-220 LHLTDEVDARLARAV
+220 MHLIDEVDARLARAV

-243 LDQLPASVGVMASQ
+243 LDQLPASVGVLASQ
-257 LRGYEAVRAFFTAVG
+257 LRGYESVRTFFTAVG

-284 FLYVIWLLASPLA
+284 FLWVIWLLAPALSVIPL
-297 IIPIVFLLIA
+297 IFLVIA
-307 VSVGIFFQARLN
+307 VSLGMFYQHRLN

-354 MLSQWMKITDSSRD
+354 MLSQWMKVTDASRD
-368 QELKVKHIN
+368 QELTMKNIN
-377 EFASHFTG
+377 EFSAHLTG

-390 TYVFMVA
+390 AYVSMVA
-397 TGAYLITKGELTM
+397 FGAYLITKGELTM

-425 PVAAIPAQMT
+425 PVAAIPAQMM
-435 QWASTKVAIEGLD
+435 QWALTRVAIDGLD

-466 ENIEGNYHFQDVE
+466 DNIVGNYRFEDVE

-484 TRSALKI
+484 TRSAIRI
-491 EQLNINSGEKIAIIG
+491 EHLQIKAGEKIAIIG

-527 GRITLEGVDIAQ
+527 GKITLQDVDITQ

-563 RENLILGMLDPGDAS
+563 RENLILGMLDPGDDV
-578 ILEAAEITGLKETL
+578 ILQAAELTGLKEAL
-592 LQSHPKGLQLEIFE
+592 LQTHPKGLQLEINE

-615 KQLTNL
+615 KQLVNL
-621 TRIFLRKPSIW
+621 TRIFLRKPTIW

-641 DQNLQNKVIAAL
+641 DQNLQNKVIHAL
-653 KNTLTPTDTLVVV
+653 NNTLRAEDTMVVV
-666 THKTELLQLVDRV
+666 THKTELLQLVSRI
-679 IVVANNRIVLDGPTM
+679 IVVVNSKVVMDGPTM
-694 QVIQKLQQPQPQPTS
+694 QVLQQLQQPS
-709 QPQPAI
+709 AAPAAQEQVA

>member
-1 MVRGGLEINPF
+1 MSPF
-12 FYTLVRLSQ
+12 FFTLVRLSQ
-21 LQGERVDH
+21 LQTERIDH
-29 LALTDTVEPY
+29 LALTEILEPY
-39 AQLEVT
+39 ANIEVT
-45 QLSATEVKK
+45 QQSASDIKK
-54 IINKVCSDLQLPRP
+54 ILRKVMSLMQLPSP
-68 NYFSKADPAKV
+68 KFMTAADAAKT
-79 PMLVFHSGL
+79 PLLVFHQGL
-88 GWGIIRGLNAKQ
+88 GWGIVRGLNAKG
-100 EWIAEWFDAE
+100 EWVTEWFDVE
-110 KKQFRE
+110 KRQFKE
-116 EVIDNPSMLVYAKL
+116 ELIPELGVLVFAKL
-130 KLAQPFELGKS
+130 RLAQPFELGKS
-141 PIAQLILK
+141 PISQLIIK
-149 EIFSHRAHLFEI
+149 EILSHKSHLLEI

-169 IIALGVS
+169 IIALAVS

-185 VVPTGAMHTLFVLT
+185 VVPTGALQTLFVLT
-199 SGVMLAVVFEMVA
+199 SGAILAVVFEIVA

-220 LHLTDEVDARLARAV
+220 MHLIDEVDARLARAV

-243 LDQLPASVGVMASQ
+243 LDQLPASVGVLASQ
-257 LRGYEAVRAFFTAVG
+257 LRGYESVRTFFTAVG

-284 FLYVIWLLASPLA
+284 FLWVIWLLAPALSVIPL
-297 IIPIVFLLIA
+297 IFLVIA
-307 VSVGIFFQARLN
+307 VSLGMFYQHRLN

-354 MLSQWMKITDSSRD
+354 MLSQWMKVTDASRD
-368 QELKVKHIN
+368 QELTMKNIN
-377 EFASHFTG
+377 EFSAHLTG

-390 TYVFMVA
+390 AYVSMVA
-397 TGAYLITKGELTM
+397 FGAYLITKGELTM

-425 PVAAIPAQMT
+425 PVAAIPAQMM
-435 QWASTKVAIEGLD
+435 QWASTRVAIDGLD

-466 ENIEGNYHFQDVE
+466 DNIVGNYRFEDVE

-484 TRSALKI
+484 TRSAIRI
-491 EQLNINSGEKIAIIG
+491 EHLQIKAGEKIAIIG

-527 GRITLEGVDIAQ
+527 GKITLQDVDITQ

-563 RENLILGMLDPGDAS
+563 RENLILGMLDPGDDVM
-578 ILEAAEITGLKETL
+578 LQAAELTGLKEAL
-592 LQSHPKGLQLEIFE
+592 LQTHPKGLQLEINE

-615 KQLTNL
+615 KQLVNL
-621 TRIFLRKPSIW
+621 TRIFLRKPTIW
-632 LLDEPTASM
+632 LLDEPTAFM
-641 DQNLQNKVIAAL
+641 DQNLQNKVIHAL
-653 KNTLTPTDTLVVV
+653 NNTLRAEDTMVVV
-666 THKTELLQLVDRV
+666 THKTELLQLVSRI
-679 IVVANNRIVLDGPTM
+679 IVVVNSKVVMDGPTM
-694 QVIQKLQQPQPQPTS
+694 QVLQQLQQPS
-709 QPQPAI
+709 AAPAAQEQVA

>member
-1 MVRGGLEINPF
+1 MSPF
-12 FYTLVRLSQ
+12 FFTLVRLSQ
-21 LQGERVDH
+21 LQTERIDH
-29 LALTDTVEPY
+29 LALTEILEPY
-39 AQLEVT
+39 ANIEVT
-45 QLSATEVKK
+45 QQSASDIKK
-54 IINKVCSDLQLPRP
+54 ILRKVMSLMQLPSP
-68 NYFSKADPAKV
+68 KFMTAADAAKT
-79 PMLVFHSGL
+79 PLLVFHQGL
-88 GWGIIRGLNAKQ
+88 GWGIVRGLNAKG
-100 EWIAEWFDAE
+100 EWVTEWFDVE
-110 KKQFRE
+110 KRQFKE
-116 EVIDNPSMLVYAKL
+116 ELIQELGVLVFAKL
-130 KLAQPFELGKS
+130 RLAQPFELGKS
-141 PIAQLILK
+141 PISQLIIK
-149 EIFSHRAHLFEI
+149 EILSHKSHLLEI

-169 IIALGVS
+169 IIALAVS

-185 VVPTGAMHTLFVLT
+185 VVPTGALQTLFVLT
-199 SGVMLAVVFEMVA
+199 SGAILAVVFEIVA

-220 LHLTDEVDARLARAV
+220 MHLIDEVDARLARAV

-243 LDQLPASVGVMASQ
+243 LDQLPASVGVLASQ
-257 LRGYEAVRAFFTAVG
+257 LRGYESVRTFFTAVG

-284 FLYVIWLLASPLA
+284 FLWVIWLLAPALSVIPL
-297 IIPIVFLLIA
+297 IFLVIA
-307 VSVGIFFQARLN
+307 VSLGMFYQHRLN

-354 MLSQWMKITDSSRD
+354 MLSQWMKVTDASRD
-368 QELKVKHIN
+368 QELTMKNIN
-377 EFASHFTG
+377 EFSAHLTG

-390 TYVFMVA
+390 AYVSMVA
-397 TGAYLITKGELTM
+397 FGAYLITKGELTM

-425 PVAAIPAQMT
+425 PVAAIPAQMM
-435 QWASTKVAIEGLD
+435 QWASTRVAIDGLD

-466 ENIEGNYHFQDVE
+466 DNIVGNYRFEDVE

-484 TRSALKI
+484 TRSAIRI
-491 EQLNINSGEKIAIIG
+491 EHLQIKAGEKIAIIG

-527 GRITLEGVDIAQ
+527 GKITLQDVDITQ

-563 RENLILGMLDPGDAS
+563 RENLILGMLDPGDDV
-578 ILEAAEITGLKETL
+578 ILQAAELTGLKEAL
-592 LQSHPKGLQLEIFE
+592 LQTHPKGLQLEINE

-615 KQLTNL
+615 KQLVNL
-621 TRIFLRKPSIW
+621 TRIFLRKPTIW

-641 DQNLQNKVIAAL
+641 DQNLQNKVIHAL
-653 KNTLTPTDTLVVV
+653 NNTLRAEDTMVVV
-666 THKTELLQLVDRV
+666 THKTELLQLVSRI
-679 IVVANNRIVLDGPTM
+679 IVVVNSKVVMDGPTM
-694 QVIQKLQQPQPQPTS
+694 QVLQQLQQPS
-709 QPQPAI
+709 AAPAAQEQVA

>member
-1 MVRGGLEINPF
+1 MSPF
-12 FYTLVRLSQ
+12 FFTLVRLSQ
-21 LQGERVDH
+21 LQTERIDH
-29 LALTDTVEPY
+29 LALTEILEPY
-39 AQLEVT
+39 ANIEVT
-45 QLSATEVKK
+45 QQSASDIKK
-54 IINKVCSDLQLPRP
+54 ILRKVMSLMQLPP
-68 NYFSKADPAKV
+68 PKFMTAADAAKT
-79 PMLVFHSGL
+79 PLLVFHQGL
-88 GWGIIRGLNAKQ
+88 GWGIVRGLNAKG
-100 EWIAEWFDAE
+100 EWVTEWFDVE
-110 KKQFRE
+110 KRQFKE
-116 EVIDNPSMLVYAKL
+116 ELIPELGMLVFAKL
-130 KLAQPFELGKS
+130 RLAQPFELGKS
-141 PIAQLILK
+141 PISQLIIK
-149 EIFSHRAHLFEI
+149 EILSHKSHLLEI

-169 IIALGVS
+169 IIALAVS

-185 VVPTGAMHTLFVLT
+185 VVPTGALQTLFVLT
-199 SGVMLAVVFEMVA
+199 SGAILAVVFEIVA

-220 LHLTDEVDARLARAV
+220 MHLIDEVDARLARAV

-243 LDQLPASVGVMASQ
+243 LDQLPASVGVLASQ
-257 LRGYEAVRAFFTAVG
+257 LRGYESVRTFFTAVG

-284 FLYVIWLLASPLA
+284 FLWVIWLLAPALSVIPL
-297 IIPIVFLLIA
+297 IFLVIA
-307 VSVGIFFQARLN
+307 VSLGMFYQHRLN

-354 MLSQWMKITDSSRD
+354 MLSQWMKVTDASRD
-368 QELKVKHIN
+368 QELTMKNIN
-377 EFASHFTG
+377 EFSAHLTG

-390 TYVFMVA
+390 AYVSMVA
-397 TGAYLITKGELTM
+397 FGAYLITKGELTM

-425 PVAAIPAQMT
+425 PVAAIPAQMM
-435 QWASTKVAIEGLD
+435 QWASTRVAIDGLD

-466 ENIEGNYHFQDVE
+466 DNIVGNYRFEDVE

-484 TRSALKI
+484 TRSAIRI
-491 EQLNINSGEKIAIIG
+491 EHLQIKAGEKIAIIG

-527 GRITLEGVDIAQ
+527 GKITLQDVDITQ

-563 RENLILGMLDPGDAS
+563 RENLILGMLDPGDDV
-578 ILEAAEITGLKETL
+578 ILQAAELTGLKEAL
-592 LQSHPKGLQLEIFE
+592 LQTHPKGLQLEINE

-615 KQLTNL
+615 KQLVNL
-621 TRIFLRKPSIW
+621 TRIFLRKPTIW

-641 DQNLQNKVIAAL
+641 DQNLQNKVIHAL
-653 KNTLTPTDTLVVV
+653 NNTLRAEDTMVVV
-666 THKTELLQLVDRV
+666 THKTELLQLVSRI
-679 IVVANNRIVLDGPTM
+679 IVVVNSKVVMDGPTM
-694 QVIQKLQQPQPQPTS
+694 QVLQQLQQPS
-709 QPQPAI
+709 AAPAAQEQVA